1 MLSFKNFL
9 LGESLSYKNDY
20 VIEDSSILKYKNK
33 YNSSSNK
40 KYLRIATFKASGK
53 TFYCSLI
60 QNRFYLEP
68 HFGVFFEEKYEQ
80 LKQAIKDNNEKTI
93 KELMNSSFTMVKAGE
108 HEKGTNNMIEVLSY
122 VFSILSDYVKE
133 HPVSFIKIRAE
144 KKKLKVYQKAVKEA
158 IKKKLIYYHIVTEEE
173 PSELRDKNDDQIDG
187 MVQMILK
194 YNLA

>member
-9 LGESLSYKNDY
+9 LGESLSYKDDY
-20 VIEDSSILKYKNK
+20 VIEDSSILRYKNK
-33 YNSSSNK
+33 YNSNSNK

-68 HFGVFFEEKYEQ
+68 HFGVFFEGKYEQ
-80 LKQAIKDNNEKTI
+80 LKQAIRDNDEKTI

-108 HEKGTNNMIEVLSY
+108 HERGTNNMIEILSY
-122 VFSILSDYVKE
+122 VFSILSDYVRE

-173 PSELRDKNDDQIDG
+173 PSELRDKSGDQIDG